1 MAGAGIFVV
10 GGVLLVIAALGYVIP
25 IAGEEGYSLPQV
37 VGLCNSGMGQLGQA
51 FSGDIVK
58 ACSDYNVMII
68 GVYGSGVLGVILMIV
83 GAVKPESSKKDK
95 TDMNS
100 LEILKERYAKGEIT
114 KDEFDKIKKD
124 LEWNL

>member
-1 MAGAGIFVV
+1 MV

-25 IAGEEGYSLPQV
+25 IDSGYSIPQV
-37 VGLCNSGMGQLGQA
+37 VALCDSGMGELGRA
-51 FSGDIVK
+51 FSSEILKG
-58 ACSDYNVMII
+58 CSEFNGLLI

-124 LEWNL
+124 LE